1 MIQCKFDLLEAL
13 KAKGYTSYRLRKD
26 KLLGEAT
33 LTKIRAGGLPSW
45 HELDTLCSLLGM
57 QPGDIVEY
65 IPDNTRNA

>member
-45 HELDTLCSLLGM
+45 RELDTLCSLLGM

>member
-1 MIQCKFDLLEAL
+1 MIQCKFDLVEAL

>member
-45 HELDTLCSLLGM
+45 HELDTLCSLLDM

-65 IPDNTRNA
+65 IPDNTRSE

>member
-45 HELDTLCSLLGM
+45 HELDTLCSLLERSSRVFYSS
-57 QPGDIVEY
+57 DLE
-65 IPDNTRNA
+65 T